1 MRGAVLSFVLVTTV
15 GLAANPR
22 VGGVNK
28 NQSVIRVETRL
39 IEIDVV
45 AQDSRGGAIKGLTR
59 DDFKIYDNGKEVPID
74 LFSALSLT
82 PAPASPLPPNTFS
95 NRVQGSPESATAVLL
110 DGLNTSV
117 QDQTWARR
125 EVIHFLEELGPQDRA
140 AIFLLG
146 DHLYTLQGFT
156 SDPKLLLT
164 ALRNAKTINSK
175 ELEGS
180 APPVSMDD
188 ADTASMTVTQSTPG
202 AILQQYGGQMPPTTA
217 GGAPSTAPGAAAANA
232 GSQGPA
238 ATGSAGNGQG
248 LIGEEVAMAQMEQTM
263 IQFQSHE
270 SAFFGVDRVERTL
283 DALIAIANY
292 LAQFPGRK
300 NLIWVSGSFPI
311 SIGFDT
317 PRQPGDTRDQ
327 IHFTPELQRAYK
339 ALNNANL
346 AVYPVDARGL
356 VASAPGTMNMNS
368 FYSTV
373 GTMQDLASHTGG
385 QMFYNTN
392 DLARVMRAAVDD
404 SDANYTLGFY
414 LHNARWDGK
423 YHTLTVKVDQ
433 PGVHMRYRRGYFATE
448 DTPKNGDEGSVALN
462 RAIYSPLD
470 STGLGLT
477 VSILR
482 FVRAP
487 RGHVLQ
493 SVDMNAHDVT
503 LRHRPVQPG
512 ALLGINVDARDIT
525 LQDEPGSKTVDLA
538 VVLAQLNDKG
548 TVLHTGSYDMNLR
561 VTGDGVPRLLRE
573 GLMVKKWV
581 DLVDGAETL
590 ELVVRD
596 PASGNMGSV
605 RIPLRAL

>member
-15 GLAANPR
+15 GLAANPP

-28 NQSVIRVETRL
+28 NQGVIRVETRL

-82 PAPASPLPPNTFS
+82 PAPAPPLPPNTFS

-110 DGLNTSV
+110 DGLNTSL
-117 QDQTWARR
+117 QDQTWARQ
-125 EVIHFLEELGPQDRA
+125 EVIRFLEELQPQDRA

-146 DHLYTLQGFT
+146 DHLYTLQNFT
-156 SDPKLLLT
+156 SNPKVLLA
-164 ALRNAKTINSK
+164 ALRNAKTVNSK

-188 ADTASMTVTQSTPG
+188 ADTASSIVTKSTPQD
-202 AILQQYGGQMPPTTA
+202 IVQQNNASPQGPATS
-217 GGAPSTAPGAAAANA
+217 GGAPSTAAGAAAANA
-232 GSQGPA
+232 AAGGATGPA
-238 ATGSAGNGQG
+238 AGLAG
-248 LIGEEVAMAQMEQTM
+248 EAAAMAQMEVTM
-263 IQFQSHE
+263 MQFQSHE
-270 SAFFGVDRVERTL
+270 SAFFGVDRVDRTL
-283 DALIAIANY
+283 DALMAIANY

-368 FYSTV
+368 FYSSV

-385 QMFYNTN
+385 QTFYNTN

-414 LHNARWDGK
+414 PQQIRWDGK
-423 YHTLTVKVDQ
+423 YHTLTVKVDK
-433 PGVHMRYRRGYFATE
+433 PGVHLRYRRGYFATE
-448 DTPKNGDEGSVALN
+448 GTPGNDEQGNAALN
-462 RAIYSPLD
+462 QALYSPLD

-477 VSILR
+477 VSILQL
-482 FVRAP
+482 VHAP
-487 RGHVLQ
+487 KAPVVK
-493 SVDMNAHDVT
+493 VDMNAHDVA

-512 ALLGINVDARDIT
+512 VLLDIDIDTRNLT
-525 LQDEPGSKTVDLA
+525 LQDDAGSKTVDLA

-548 TVLHTGSYDMNLR
+548 TVLRTGGYDMNLR
-561 VTGDGVPRLLRE
+561 VEAGGVPRLMQE

-581 DLVDGAETL
+581 DLVEGAETL

-596 PASGNMGSV
+596 PTSGNVGSV
-605 RIPLRAL
+605 RIPVGTS